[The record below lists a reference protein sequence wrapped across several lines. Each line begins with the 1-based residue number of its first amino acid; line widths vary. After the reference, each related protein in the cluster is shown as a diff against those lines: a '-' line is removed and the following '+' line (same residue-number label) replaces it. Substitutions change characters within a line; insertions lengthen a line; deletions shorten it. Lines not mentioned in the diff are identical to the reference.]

1 MFLQLFDSL
10 GLCFDASS
18 GYEVFRALACGI
30 SAKKISLSSQ
40 EFPNNFYD
48 IYSMGV
54 AFNACSLSQLERFG
68 EMFPGHECG
77 IRFNPGQGSG
87 GTTKTNVVSCV
98 VYYCV
103 FVYQISQ
110 SLLVYLLLY
119 CIPSSLPSHPTSP
132 RGGPPHPSAFGMSL
146 SAQLK

>member
-18 GYEVFRALACGI
+18 GYEVFRAVACGI

-103 FVYQISQ
+103 FVYQISPCWFISSCIVFLPP
-110 SLLVYLLLY
+110 SLLTL
-119 CIPSSLPSHPTSP
+119 
-132 RGGPPHPSAFGMSL
+132 PHPGGAL
-146 SAQLK
+146 RILRHLA